1 VNEIISN
8 VGQVASISPGGR
20 HTLML
25 TSRGE
30 VFTCGSNDF
39 GQLGREGSQTR
50 LEQVRE
56 TDKKI
61 ARKTFEISVIFLFVR
76 NEVLYPVL
84 RIRPKD

>member
-1 VNEIISN
+1 MQIISN
-8 VGQVASISPGGR
+8 VGQVTSISPGGR

-50 LEQVRE
+50 LEQVRA
-56 TDKKI
+56 TDKLYGKT
-61 ARKTFEISVIFLFVR
+61 ARKLFEISAIFLFVR
-76 NEVLYPVL
+76 NEVVFSFDEDLT
-84 RIRPKD
+84 

>member
-1 VNEIISN
+1 MSLKMAHKVILPPKKNYIPQFLKQRDINSYFLLMQIIFN

-50 LEQVRE
+50 LEQV
-56 TDKKI
+56 
-61 ARKTFEISVIFLFVR
+61 
-76 NEVLYPVL
+76 
-84 RIRPKD
+84 

>member
-1 VNEIISN
+1 MQIISN
-8 VGQVASISPGGR
+8 LGQVASISPGGR

-50 LEQVRE
+50 LEQVRA
-56 TDKKI
+56 TDKLFEKV
-61 ARKTFEISVIFLFVR
+61 ARKL
-76 NEVLYPVL
+76 
-84 RIRPKD
+84 